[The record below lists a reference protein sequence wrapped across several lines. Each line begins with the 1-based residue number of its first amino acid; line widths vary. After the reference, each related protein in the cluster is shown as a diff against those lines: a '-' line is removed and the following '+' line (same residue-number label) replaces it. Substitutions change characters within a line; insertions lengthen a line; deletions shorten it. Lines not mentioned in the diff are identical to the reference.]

1 MARKQITEAYNNA
14 VAVMNSA
21 TTIEAFE
28 KASESVVTLR
38 GQLIAAE
45 QTSPTRNEV
54 RRESNRRYLR
64 NIGMDVA

>member
-1 MARKQITEAYNNA
+1 MTRNQIAAAYDKA
-14 VAVMNSA
+14 VATMNSA
-21 TTIEAFE
+21 STIEAFE
-28 KASESVVTLR
+28 AASASVQGLR

-45 QTSPTRNEV
+45 QTSPTSGEV